1 MKQYRSKL
9 SVLLAVIIAAALV
22 VQGGNWATAT
32 AAAPPTPAVASI
44 PTAFSYQGTLR
55 LANGTLP
62 TGPYTITLNIYNA
75 VTGGTPL
82 HSETFANVPVRNGS
96 FSVVVGDATPINP
109 AVFDNA
115 NLYIGITVAP
125 DPEMLPRQRLFPVPW
140 AMQAG
145 TAAKAITLVPNA
157 VVNVNEVTID
167 KGSANEVALRV
178 TSSGPGWGSGIR
190 FDNTFNAANH
200 RYGIYVDQLGNW
212 NFGDD
217 TAGANRL
224 YITPDGVVHAQK
236 FFAHTGLTVQGP
248 TDLGY
253 TLHTA
258 NDITTDTNIAALGN
272 VTSYANTVSY
282 GNMVASGK
290 VYALS
295 GFNGTCG
302 PDPGA
307 VGMTITCN
315 RDVAETFATDQRTE
329 PGDIVVF
336 VPEDRAHPAV
346 RLSSGSYASALV
358 GVVSTSPGLVFDE
371 GKTFLAGD
379 NTNLITDKKTVVA
392 MVGRVP
398 VKYSLENGPIA
409 VGDPLTSSSTPG
421 TAMKATA
428 AGQIIGYAMQGSES
442 ATDGKLLVWLQLG
455 TYVPPAQLAALNST
469 ATDTALDTAAILADL
484 QAEVAELKAEVA
496 ALKGGK

>member
-9 SVLLAVIIAAALV
+9 TVLLAILMAAALV
-22 VQGGNWATAT
+22 VQGGTGATAF
-32 AAAPPTPAVASI
+32 AAAPAALPAVASI

-62 TGPYTITLNIYNA
+62 TGPYNITLNIYNA

-140 AMQAG
+140 ALQAA
-145 TAAKAITLVPNA
+145 TAANANLAAAATTLVPNA
-157 VVNVNEVTID
+157 VINGVVVD

-190 FDNTFNAANH
+190 FDNTAANH
-200 RYGIYVDQLGNW
+200 RYGMYVGQDGVW
-212 NFGDD
+212 RFVDD
-217 TAGANRL
+217 TAGANRM
-224 YITPDGVVHAQK
+224 YINPDGGVRIPNLQADG
-236 FFAHTGLTVQGP
+236 FYSYGP
-248 TDLGY
+248 ISGAS

-258 NDITTDTNIAALGN
+258 NDISTDTSISAIRNITAGGGMTAFGRIMTL
-272 VTSYANTVSY
+272 T
-282 GNMVASGK
+282 
-290 VYALS
+290 
-295 GFNGTCG
+295 GFNGVCG

-307 VGMTITCN
+307 VGLTINCN

-336 VPEDRAHPAV
+336 VPADRAHPAV
-346 RLSSGSYASALV
+346 RLSSGSYAPALV
-358 GVVSTSPGLVFDE
+358 GVVSTNPGLVFDE

-379 NTNLITDKKTVVA
+379 NTNLITDNKTVVA

-421 TAMKATA
+421 TAMKATKS
-428 AGQIIGYAMQGSES
+428 GQIIGYAMQSSENAAGS

-455 TYVPPAQLAALNST
+455 TYVPPAQLTALNSL
-469 ATDTALDTAAILADL
+469 ATL

-496 ALKGGK
+496 ELKAGK

>member
-1 MKQYRSKL
+1 M
-9 SVLLAVIIAAALV
+9 
-22 VQGGNWATAT
+22 
-32 AAAPPTPAVASI
+32 
-44 PTAFSYQGTLR
+44 
-55 LANGTLP
+55 
-62 TGPYTITLNIYNA
+62 
-75 VTGGTPL
+75 
-82 HSETFANVPVRNGS
+82 
-96 FSVVVGDATPINP
+96 
-109 AVFDNA
+109 FDNA

-145 TAAKAITLVPNA
+145 TAAKAVTLVPNA
-157 VVNVNEVTID
+157 VVKVNEIQID
-167 KGSANEVALRV
+167 KGTTNEVALRV

-190 FDNTFNAANH
+190 FDNTAANR
-200 RYGIYVDQLGNW
+200 RYGIYVDQDGNW
-212 NFGDD
+212 MFADD
-217 TAGANRL
+217 TAGANRM
-224 YITPDGVVHAQK
+224 YIAPDGVVYADK
-236 FFAHTGLTVQGP
+236 IWALSGLTVQGP
-248 TDLGY
+248 LEAGY

-258 NDITTDTNIAALGN
+258 NDITSNTTISACGN
-272 VTSYANTVSY
+272 VTSFGNTVSF
-282 GNMVASGK
+282 GGITTTGK
-290 VYALS
+290 VSALA
-295 GFNGTCG
+295 GFNGACG

-307 VGMTITCN
+307 VGLMINCN

-346 RLSSGSYASALV
+346 RLSSGSYAPALV

-421 TAMKATA
+421 TAMKATQ
-428 AGQIIGYAMQGSES
+428 AGQIIGYAMQSS
-442 ATDGKLLVWLQLG
+442 DTAADGKLLVWLQLG
-455 TYVPPAQLAALNST
+455 TYVPPAQLAALNSA
-469 ATDTALDTAAILADL
+469 ATDPAATLAAL

>member
-22 VQGGNWATAT
+22 VQGGNWATVQ
-32 AAAPPTPAVASI
+32 AAAPPTPAIASI
-44 PTAFSYQGTLR
+44 PTPVSYQGTLR

-190 FDNTFNAANH
+190 FDNTTANR
-200 RYGIYVDQLGNW
+200 RYGIYVDQAGNW
-212 NFGDD
+212 NFVDD
-217 TAGANRL
+217 NATANRL

-236 FFAHTGLTVQGP
+236 FFAHSGLTVQGP

-258 NDITTDTNIAALGN
+258 NDITSDTNISALGN

-290 VYALS
+290 VYALA

-307 VGMTITCN
+307 VGLTITCN

-346 RLSSGSYASALV
+346 RLSSGAYAPALV
-358 GVVSTSPGLVFDE
+358 GVVSTNPGLVFDE

-421 TAMKATA
+421 TAMRATA
-428 AGQIIGYAMQGSES
+428 AGQIIGYAMQSSDNAAGS

-455 TYVPPAQLAALNST
+455 TYVPPAELAALNNLA
-469 ATDTALDTAAILADL
+469 ATDTLATL

>member
-22 VQGGNWATAT
+22 VQGGNWAAAA
-32 AAAPPTPAVASI
+32 AAAPPSPAVASLQ
-44 PTAFSYQGTLR
+44 TAFSYQGTLR

-62 TGPYTITLNIYNA
+62 TGPYTVTLNIYNA

-157 VVNVNEVTID
+157 VVNVNEITID
-167 KGSANEVALRV
+167 KGSANEVALRM

-212 NFGDD
+212 NFVDD
-217 TAGANRL
+217 TATANRM

-236 FFAHTGLTVQGP
+236 MFAHSGLTVQGP

-258 NDITTDTNIAALGN
+258 NDITTDTNIAAVGN
-272 VTSYANTVSY
+272 VTSYGNTVSY
-282 GNMVASGK
+282 GNMIASGK
-290 VYALS
+290 VYALA

-307 VGMTITCN
+307 VGLTITCN

-346 RLSSGSYASALV
+346 RLSSGSYAPALV

-409 VGDPLTSSSTPG
+409 VGDPLTSSSAPG
-421 TAMKATA
+421 AAMKATKS
-428 AGQIIGYAMQGSES
+428 GQIIGYAMQSSDS
-442 ATDGKLLVWLQLG
+442 AADGKLLVWLQLG

-469 ATDTALDTAAILADL
+469 ATATATDTAATLA
-484 QAEVAELKAEVA
+484 ALKAEVA
-496 ALKGGK
+496 ALKAEVAELKAGK